1 MTTYLAITIGPIYA
15 TIQQAR
21 RTRELWAA
29 SYVFSL
35 LMREL
40 LEVLKDEKIGEL
52 LAPVVTSGD
61 SKDPEN
67 SQKTEESKKPKPPTV
82 LVPIIAPESFL
93 SVYALSL
100 ICFSICSSNFE
111 LKSTIS
117 YANSCFYSSSYSF

>member
-1 MTTYLAITIGPIYA
+1 MVTLKLKDKDMKTYLAITIGPIYA

-52 LAPVVTSGD
+52 LAPVVTSVD
-61 SKDPEN
+61 SKEPEN
-67 SQKTEESKKPKPPTV
+67 SQKTEESKTTKPPTTYNGAGIY
-82 LVPIIAPESFL
+82 PDR
-93 SVYALSL
+93 
-100 ICFSICSSNFE
+100 CFWLLNE
-111 LKSTIS
+111 K
-117 YANSCFYSSSYSF
+117 